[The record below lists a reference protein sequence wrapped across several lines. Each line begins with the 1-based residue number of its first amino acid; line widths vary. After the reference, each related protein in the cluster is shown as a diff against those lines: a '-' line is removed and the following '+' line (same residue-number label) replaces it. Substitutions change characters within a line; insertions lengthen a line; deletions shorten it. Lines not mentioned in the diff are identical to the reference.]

1 MRRWQSIRRLGC
13 GTKRPAVRLAQL
25 VTAQSPPVRVC
36 PLHCRI
42 QPYLIKAAPL
52 RSAAPGRAR
61 TGLRPWG
68 PTRHG
73 APGIM
78 RTIR

>member
-52 RSAAPGRAR
+52 RSAEPGHCSRRALAL
-61 TGLRPWG
+61 GG
-68 PTRHG
+68 PARHG
-73 APGIM
+73 APGIE
-78 RTIR
+78 